1 MIDAMIT
8 AVKKMFRTPSAQE
21 LAQRELLI
29 ARRELLEAQRGVEY
43 HESIMSFN
51 LKRIQRLEAY
61 VKKNQEA
68 RHA

>member
-1 MIDAMIT
+1 MIT
-8 AVKKMFRTPSAQE
+8 TLKKLFCTPSAQE
-21 LAQRELLI
+21 IARRELEV

-43 HESIMSFN
+43 HDSIMSFN

-61 VKKNQEA
+61 VKKNQEV